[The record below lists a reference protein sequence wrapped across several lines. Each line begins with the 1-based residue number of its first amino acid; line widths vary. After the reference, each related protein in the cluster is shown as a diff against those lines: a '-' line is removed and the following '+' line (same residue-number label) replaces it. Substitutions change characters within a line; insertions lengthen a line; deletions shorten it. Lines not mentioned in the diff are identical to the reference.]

1 MNHRGTEDT
10 EREHRVQMKAPDV
23 AEEDPLTGEIIGAAI
38 EVHRF
43 FGPGPSTLLRT
54 GLLESI
60 YEKAL
65 THELELR
72 GVSVVC
78 QQSVPVRYKGKTLE
92 DFRLDLLVGGAVIVE
107 LKTVDALLPVHTAQ
121 LLTYLKLTG
130 LKRGPLINFK
140 VERLVDGVKR
150 VSL

>member
-1 MNHRGTEDT
+1 
-10 EREHRVQMKAPDV
+10 MKASDLS
-23 AEEDPLTGEIIGAAI
+23 EDDPLTREIIGAAI

-43 FGPGPSTLLRT
+43 FGPG
-54 GLLESI
+54 LLESI

-65 THELELR
+65 TYELQLR
-72 GVSVVC
+72 QVAVAS
-78 QQSVPVRYKGKTLE
+78 QQPVPVRYKGKALE
-92 DFRLDLLVGGAVIVE
+92 DFRLDLLVAGEVIVE

-130 LKRGPLINFK
+130 LKRGLLINFN
-140 VERLVDGVKR
+140 VERLADGIKR